1 MKKVLGLLLVF
12 LMVSMLV
19 CGCSQVNSSGKLNT
33 DVVSSNDGWS
43 NESKEESLDSEVYK
57 DELKAFED
65 IIPIPEFEIDY
76 AIVTSDGCNF
86 GSVPIAK
93 EEYEAYV
100 KQIRGYGFTE
110 DVVNIG
116 DTYKANNGAG
126 YHLWSTR
133 LNDDTCFFSLRPEN

>member
-1 MKKVLGLLLVF
+1 MKKVLGMLLVF
-12 LMVSMLV
+12 LMVSALV
-19 CGCSQVNSSGKLNT
+19 CGCSQANNG
-33 DVVSSNDGWS
+33 VSSNAGGL

-86 GSVPIAK
+86 GSVPITK

-126 YHLWSTR
+126 YYLWSTR

>member
-12 LMVSMLV
+12 LMISALV
-19 CGCSQVNSSGKLNT
+19 CGCSQANSSGKSNV
-33 DVVSSNDGWS
+33 DVGSSNAGKS

-76 AIVTSDGCNF
+76 AIVTSDGCSF
-86 GSVPIAK
+86 GSVPITK

-100 KQIRGYGFTE
+100 KQIRGRGFTE
-110 DVVNIG
+110 DVYNSEDVYIADNG
-116 DTYKANNGAG
+116 DG
-126 YHLWSTR
+126 YHIRCSY
-133 LNDDTCFFSLRPEN
+133 DEDESFFSLHPEN